1 MNPVQA
7 KFATTRRELSA
18 SLIERDEEIDILL
31 TSLICKQHPLLVG
44 PPGTGK
50 SMLADAVVSWMSG
63 TKFSIL
69 LTKFTTPEEV
79 FGPISIAGLKEDK
92 YRRVTTGKLPEASI
106 AFADEIFKA
115 SSAILNTMLKI
126 LNERLYDN
134 GDGAQRVPLRIC
146 VAASNEWPNSQDGG
160 KELGALFDRFLF
172 RTTVKPIVSR
182 SGRKRLLD
190 PSISDHTPRLS
201 TTLTSEELDQ
211 ANRDA
216 MALPWT
222 DEAREALDTILRE
235 LANEGIVPGDRRQF
249 QSIGAARAFAYLE
262 GADKV
267 RPEHLEILS
276 HVLWDDPTEQPAK
289 CAQIVAKIANPLGMR
304 VNSLLLECEQI
315 LTTTDTRQLAQA
327 AAATTKLGEIAR
339 TLAGL
344 TGANGRAIKA
354 REYVLGEIKRIKL
367 ATVDSF

>member
-1 MNPVQA
+1 MNAIQA

-18 SLIERDEEIDILL
+18 SLIERDEEIDMVL
-31 TSLICKQHPLLVG
+31 TALVCRQHPLLVG

-50 SMLADAVVSWMSG
+50 SMLSDAIVSWLG
-63 TKFSIL
+63 DAPKFSIL
-69 LTKFTTPEEV
+69 FNKFSVPEEV
-79 FGPISIAGLKEDK
+79 FGPYDIGGLKANK
-92 YRRVTTGKLPEASI
+92 FRRETSGRLPQAVV
-106 AFADEIFKA
+106 AFGDECFKA
-115 SSAILNTMLKI
+115 SSAILNTLLKVM
-126 LNERLYDN
+126 NERTYNN
-134 GDGAQRVPLRIC
+134 GDGDMPIPLRIFLG
-146 VAASNEWPNSQDGG
+146 ASNEYPNPQEGG
-160 KELGALFDRFLF
+160 KELGAFFDRFLF
-172 RTTVKPIVSR
+172 RKNVQPVRTAA
-182 SGRKRLLD
+182 GRERLMWDEDL
-190 PSISDHTPRLS
+190 TPHLS
-201 TTLTSEELDQ
+201 TTITPEEIDQ
-211 ANRDA
+211 ANA
-216 MALPWT
+216 HAKALPWT
-222 DEAREALDTILRE
+222 EEAREATKTIWRE
-235 LANEGIVPGDRRQF
+235 LEAEGIVPGDRRRR
-249 QSIGAARAFAYLE
+249 QSNGACRAYAYLE

-267 RPEHLEILS
+267 RTEHLEILS